1 MINYILLES
10 QIDVLAKRFREARPF
25 PHLVIDNFI
34 DQSVAAEA
42 YKVFPKIE
50 DMDTLNDYRQRKAQD
65 PAIDKFHPLFQ
76 DIIFEHLQSDRL
88 LNWLGRVTGIKNL
101 KADEQLYASGLAQ
114 GANGSFLNVHLDNS
128 SHPVNP
134 WFRRLNLIL
143 YLNPNWSEEKGGQ
156 LEFWRDDMKESTS
169 ILPVLNRMALFATD
183 KRSWHGYRHV
193 NTPDG
198 DTRKSINIYYFTEE
212 SPDGTD
218 YYHVTIFRA
227 RKDETV
233 NKVIYP
239 IDNLVRT
246 VARKL
251 RSEKDGHA
259 VLYDTE
265 NDTGN
270 EKKVMNREGFVP
282 KSPH

>member
-1 MINYILLES
+1 MINYTLLES
-10 QIDVLAKRFREARPF
+10 QTEVLAKRFKEARPF
-25 PHLVIDNFI
+25 PHLVIDNFL
-34 DQSVAAEA
+34 DPSVAAGA
-42 YKVFPKIE
+42 YKAFPKIE

-65 PAIDKFHPLFQ
+65 PAVDKFHPLFRE
-76 DIIFEHLQSDRL
+76 IIFEHLHSERL
-88 LNWLGRVTGIKNL
+88 LNWLGRVTGIRNL
-101 KADEQLYASGLAQ
+101 KADDQLYAAGLAQ

-134 WFRRLNLIL
+134 WFRRVNIIV
-143 YLNPNWSEEKGGQ
+143 YLNPNWSEEKGGK
-156 LEFWRDDMKESTS
+156 LEFWGDDMKESTS
-169 ILPVLNRMALFATD
+169 ILPVLNRMAMFATD
-183 KRSWHGYRHV
+183 KRSWHGYTNV

-218 YYHVTIFRA
+218 YYHVTTFRA
-227 RKDETV
+227 RKDETA

-251 RSEKDGHA
+251 RVEKDSHA
-259 VLYDTE
+259 VLYGSESD
-265 NDTGN
+265 
-270 EKKVMNREGFVP
+270 KKGDE
-282 KSPH
+282 

>member
-1 MINYILLES
+1 MINYTKLES
-10 QIDVLAKRFREARPF
+10 QIDVLAKRFKEASPF
-25 PHLVIDNFI
+25 PHLVIDNFL
-34 DQSVAAEA
+34 DPSVAAEA
-42 YKVFPKIE
+42 YRVFPKIE
-50 DMDTLNDYRQRKAQD
+50 EMDTLNDHRQRKAQD
-65 PAIDKFHPLFQ
+65 PAINKFHPLFQ
-76 DIIFEHLQSDRL
+76 EIIFEHLHSERL

-101 KADEQLYASGLAQ
+101 KADDQLYAAGLAQ

-134 WFRRLNLIL
+134 WFRRVNIIV
-143 YLNPNWSEEKGGQ
+143 YLNANWSEGKGGQ
-156 LEFWRDDMKESTS
+156 LEFWGNDMKESTS

-212 SPDGTD
+212 SPTGAD
-218 YYHVTIFRA
+218 YYHVTTFRA
-227 RKDETV
+227 RKDEPV
-233 NKVIYP
+233 NKVLYP
-239 IDNLVRT
+239 IDNLIRT

-251 RSEKDGHA
+251 RNEKDGHA

-265 NDTGN
+265 NEKDGN
-270 EKKVMNREGFVP
+270 K
-282 KSPH
+282 

>member
-1 MINYILLES
+1 MINYTLLES
-10 QIDVLAKRFREARPF
+10 QIDVLAKQFREARPF
-25 PHLVIDNFI
+25 PHLMIDDFL
-34 DQSVAAEA
+34 DPSVAAEA
-42 YKVFPKIE
+42 HKVFPKIE

-65 PAIDKFHPLFQ
+65 PAINKFHPLFRE
-76 DIIFEHLQSDRL
+76 IIFEHLHSERL
-88 LNWLGRVTGIKNL
+88 LNWIGRVTGINNL
-101 KADEQLYASGLAQ
+101 KADDQLYAAGLAQ

-134 WFRRLNLIL
+134 WFRRVNIIV
-143 YLNPNWSEEKGGQ
+143 YLNPNWSELKGGQ
-156 LEFWRDDMKESTS
+156 LEFWGNDMKESTS
-169 ILPVLNRMALFATD
+169 ILPILNRMAMFATD
-183 KRSWHGYRHV
+183 RRSWHGYRHV

-218 YYHVTIFRA
+218 YYHVTTFRA
-227 RKDETV
+227 RNDEKV

-251 RSEKDGHA
+251 RNEKDGHA

-265 NDTGN
+265 N
-270 EKKVMNREGFVP
+270 EKKED
-282 KSPH
+282 K